1 MGEFLLQREYA
12 EATKQNSR
20 TGANIMTT
28 DSHNANNSSTD
39 HYAERA
45 QRRAERR
52 AARRANGGAWI
63 GGVVLIGL
71 GLIFLLQNTGAL
83 HLQNWWALFI
93 LIPALGAFGASYT
106 EYRASG
112 GHLNSKARGSIIA
125 GLVFTAV
132 AAVFL
137 FNLNFSL
144 LLPAV
149 LILAGVGMLIN
160 TVLPD

>member
-1 MGEFLLQREYA
+1 
-12 EATKQNSR
+12 
-20 TGANIMTT
+20 MTT
-28 DSHNANNSSTD
+28 EPRNTQTTD
-39 HYAERA
+39 YYTDRA

-52 AARRANGGAWI
+52 AAREGGAWI
-63 GGVVLIGL
+63 GGVILLGL
-71 GLIFLLQNTGAL
+71 GVIFLLQNAGMLA
-83 HLQNWWALFI
+83 LQNWWALFI
-93 LIPALGAFGASYT
+93 LIPALGSFGAAYT

-112 GHLNSKARGSIIA
+112 RFNAKARGSFVA

-149 LILAGVGMLIN
+149 LIVAGIGILFN
-160 TVLPD
+160 NVLPD